1 MEPKNSK
8 VQKEP
13 SNIKNIEDTKILN
26 IDESETI
33 STKYPDGLID
43 LGKVSLKNIITNTD
57 IILSILEICTY
68 NIKYNYDCSNKA
80 KEFWE
85 RVVKQSTLK
94 NIFKNI
100 KAETLRKYWQIIRRS
115 KNTLK
120 FLEIVKNNQSFI
132 NNNNFKIMSL
142 LNGIVVYILN
152 NETDF
157 ESFFEQFNCKNN
169 KDLNQNEES
178 QKSPIN
184 LISKKRA
191 TSKNITKKKE
201 AKTDE

>member
-1 MEPKNSK
+1 MEPKTSE
-8 VQKEP
+8 VQKET

-26 IDESETI
+26 IDKSETI
-33 STKYPDGLID
+33 QTKYPDGLID
-43 LGKVSLKNIITNTD
+43 LGKVSLKNTISNTD

-68 NIKYNYDCSNKA
+68 NIKY

-132 NNNNFKIMSL
+132 NNNNFKITSL